1 MLETLTAQE
10 ARVRFGDLLLKSQKG
25 PVQITRSGKPVSVLV
40 SFDDYEKTEELKM
53 SYLKEKIARSQEDIA
68 EGRVVDASTFFDDL
82 LAGKYD

>member
-25 PVQITRSGKPVSVLV
+25 PVQITRSGKPVSVIL
-40 SFDDYEKTEELKM
+40 SADDYEIIEEFKM
-53 SYLKEKIARSQEDIA
+53 RYLKAKLARAQDDIDN
-68 EGRVVDASTFFDDL
+68 GRVVDGPAFFDDL

>member
-25 PVQITRSGKPVSVLV
+25 PVRITRSGKPISVML
-40 SFDDYEKTEELKM
+40 SADDYEIIEKFKM
-53 SYLKEKIARSQEDIA
+53 SYLKEKLARAKDDMDN
-68 EGRVVDASTFFDDL
+68 GRTADGPAFFDDL

>member
-25 PVQITRSGKPVSVLV
+25 PVQITRSGKPVSVMI
-40 SFDDYEKTEELKM
+40 SAEDYETIEEYKM
-53 SYLKEKIARSQEDIA
+53 RYLKEKMAQSKDDIDNN
-68 EGRVVDASTFFDDL
+68 RIVDGASFFDDL